1 LNVLIS
7 INLFHLLV
15 VVVAVDVIVDN
26 VVVIVGFVVVV
37 CDVG

>member
-1 LNVLIS
+1 MNVLIS